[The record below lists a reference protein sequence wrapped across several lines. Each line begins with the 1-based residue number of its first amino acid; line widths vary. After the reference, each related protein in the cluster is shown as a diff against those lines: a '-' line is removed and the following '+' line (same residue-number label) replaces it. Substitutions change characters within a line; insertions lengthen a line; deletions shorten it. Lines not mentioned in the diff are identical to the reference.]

1 MSALPLHPAVNH
13 FPVVASL
20 LASGCVL
27 LGALRPLPERREWL
41 LRALLLLGV
50 AAAALPVVIGSGRAW
65 SSAQGLWPPGLA
77 LPPGHALN
85 GLLRWH
91 VLGAAVSA
99 LLTLAGLGLALAFR
113 RGRIALWPVL
123 LVVLAAALATG
134 VTARLG
140 GQMAFG
146 EVEPGAG
153 P

>member
-27 LGALRPLPERREWL
+27 LGALRPLSERREWL

-50 AAAALPVVIGSGRAW
+50 AAVALPVVLLSGRAW
-65 SSAQGLWPPGLA
+65 SAAQGLWPQGAA
-77 LPPGHALN
+77 LPPRHALN

-99 LLTLAGLGLALAFR
+99 LLILLGLGLALAFR

-123 LVVLAAALATG
+123 LVVVAAALATG
-134 VTARLG
+134 LTARMG

-146 EVEPGAG
+146 EVEPESA

>member
-50 AAAALPVVIGSGRAW
+50 ATAALPVVIGSGRAW

-134 VTARLG
+134 LTARVG
-140 GQMAFG
+140 GEMAFG
-146 EVEPGAG
+146 QVEPEAA

>member
-1 MSALPLHPAVNH
+1 VSALPLHPAVNH

-27 LGALRPLPERREWL
+27 LGACRPLPERREWL
-41 LRALLLLGV
+41 LRALLLLVV
-50 AAAALPVVIGSGRAW
+50 AAAALPLVLGSGRAW
-65 SSAQGLWPPGLA
+65 SAAQGLWPPGQA
-77 LPPGHALN
+77 LPPRRALN

-91 VLGAAVSA
+91 VLGAALA
-99 LLTLAGLGLALAFR
+99 TLLTLSGLGLALAWR
-113 RGRIALWPVL
+113 RGRSALWPVL

-134 VTARLG
+134 ATARLG

-146 EVEPGAG
+146 ETEPAAG